1 MAWWKRGQKSP
12 SVKKEVGAPTVF
24 PTTPTRLVSTPTIGT
39 ATAGEVTSP
48 SVPKSQSANASQPGT
63 FTQVLSPTKT
73 DVLLGEPS
81 QQKGNA
87 MSKKIQLM
95 ISDEAHAALLESV
108 KGTETVNDAV
118 RRLLNKSLKI
128 SNKK

>member
-1 MAWWKRGQKSP
+1 MAWWKRGQKPP

-24 PTTPTRLVSTPTIGT
+24 PTTPTRLVSTPTTGT
-39 ATAGEVTSP
+39 GTVGEVTSP

-73 DVLLGEPS
+73 DVLHGEPS